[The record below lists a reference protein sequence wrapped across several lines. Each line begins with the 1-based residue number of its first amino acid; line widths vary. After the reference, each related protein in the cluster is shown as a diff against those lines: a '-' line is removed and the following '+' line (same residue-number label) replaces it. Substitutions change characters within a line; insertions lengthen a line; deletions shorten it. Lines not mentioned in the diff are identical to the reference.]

1 LARRKWKKRE
11 QRAPPDLLSFFACRA
26 AWRIGWRE
34 AWAEVDLMT
43 QSPHRTTAIILLSST
58 LVFTGI
64 GLLQTMLPMRA
75 DLEHFSAAMIGQ
87 QGAAYFAGYIGG
99 CLMGPWLI
107 RSVGHIRALAGVAA
121 ILAAIMLLFPVWVN
135 PLVWLALRLCTGC
148 CLAVTVMALESWLND
163 QAENQN
169 RGRMLSLYFIVSN
182 LGWML
187 GQSAVNLWPL
197 TDPTLF
203 MLVTGLICISVV
215 PVALTPTREPG
226 QIPNARLD
234 LRGLMVLSPVGVI
247 GAFLVGSTEGAFW
260 TLGPVYGQQLGMS
273 VFEVTVLM
281 GAFVL
286 GGTLS
291 QWPIGHL
298 SDNYDRRLVILP
310 VVLLTII
317 TGLTIAVVGKLE
329 FQVMVP
335 VAILHGALMVPIY
348 SLCLAHVNDNA
359 PADKFVQV
367 SGGLLLIYSIGAA
380 IGPLTAAQALEYFGP
395 GGLFIHNSAILAV
408 FAVIIILRMLS
419 HLNRRVSPY
428 RYSLTTKTT
437 QTIYELDEP

>member
-1 LARRKWKKRE
+1 
-11 QRAPPDLLSFFACRA
+11 
-26 AWRIGWRE
+26 
-34 AWAEVDLMT
+34 MT
-43 QSPHRTTAIILLSST
+43 PSPHRTTAIILLSSL
-58 LVFTGI
+58 LVFTGN

-99 CLMGPWLI
+99 CLIGPWLI
-107 RSVGHIRALAGVAA
+107 RSVGHIRALAGVVA
-121 ILAAIMLLFPVWVN
+121 ILASIILIFPVLVH
-135 PLVWLALRLCTGC
+135 PAVWLALRLGTGC
-148 CLAVTVMALESWLND
+148 CLAITVMALESWLND

-169 RGRMLSLYFIVSN
+169 RGKMLSLYFIVSN
-182 LGWML
+182 LGWMM

-203 MLVTGLICISVV
+203 MLVTGLICFAVA
-215 PVALTPTREPG
+215 PVALTPTREPS
-226 QIPNARLD
+226 QIPNAKLD
-234 LRGLMVLSPVGVI
+234 LRGLLALSPVGAI
-247 GAFLVGSTEGAFW
+247 GAFLVGTTEGAFW

-281 GAFVL
+281 GSFVL

-310 VVLLTII
+310 VVVLTIT
-317 TGLTIAVVGKLE
+317 TGLIIALVGKLE
-329 FQVMVP
+329 FHLMVP

-359 PADKFVQV
+359 PTDQFVQV
-367 SGGLLLIYSIGAA
+367 SGGLLLIFSTGAA
-380 IGPLTAAQALEYFGP
+380 IGPLTAAQAMEYLGP
-395 GGLFIHNSAILAV
+395 GGLFIHNSAILAI
-408 FAVIIILRMLS
+408 FALILILRMLS
-419 HLNRRVSPY
+419 HLNRRAHPY

>member
-1 LARRKWKKRE
+1 
-11 QRAPPDLLSFFACRA
+11 
-26 AWRIGWRE
+26 
-34 AWAEVDLMT
+34 MT
-43 QSPHRTTAIILLSST
+43 PSPHRTTAIILLSSL
-58 LVFTGI
+58 LVFTGN

-99 CLMGPWLI
+99 CLIGPWLI
-107 RSVGHIRALAGVAA
+107 RSVGHIRALAGVVA
-121 ILAAIMLLFPVWVN
+121 ILASIILIFPV
-135 PLVWLALRLCTGC
+135 LVHPSIWLALRLGTGC
-148 CLAVTVMALESWLND
+148 CLAITVMALESWLND

-169 RGRMLSLYFIVSN
+169 RGKMLSLYFIVSN
-182 LGWML
+182 LGWMM

-203 MLVTGLICISVV
+203 MLVTGLICFAVA
-215 PVALTPTREPG
+215 PVALTPTREPS
-226 QIPNARLD
+226 QIPNAKLD
-234 LRGLMVLSPVGVI
+234 LRGLLALSPVGAI
-247 GAFLVGSTEGAFW
+247 GAFLVGTTEGAFW

-281 GAFVL
+281 GSFVL

-310 VVLLTII
+310 VVVLTIT
-317 TGLTIAVVGKLE
+317 TGLIIALVGKLE
-329 FQVMVP
+329 FHLMVP

-359 PADKFVQV
+359 PTDQFVQV
-367 SGGLLLIYSIGAA
+367 SGGLLLIFSTGAA
-380 IGPLTAAQALEYFGP
+380 IGPLTAAQAMEYLGP
-395 GGLFIHNSAILAV
+395 GGLFIHNSAILAI
-408 FAVIIILRMLS
+408 FALILILRMLS
-419 HLNRRVSPY
+419 HLNRRAHPY